1 MDLDVLIRRIPDFPK
16 EGILFKDITPLLAEP
31 EALQV
36 VTNRFVEAFS
46 EHKPTKIIGIE
57 SRGFLFGVPLA
68 MALGVGFV
76 PVRKPGKLPAETITE
91 SYALEYGT
99 DSLEIHK
106 DALVAGDRVV
116 IADDLLATGGTAE
129 AAGKLVKQLDA
140 DLIGFAFLIE
150 LGFLE
155 GRKRLDPHTI
165 HSLLTY

>member
-1 MDLDVLIRRIPDFPK
+1 
-16 EGILFKDITPLLAEP
+16 
-31 EALQV
+31 
-36 VTNRFVEAFS
+36 
-46 EHKPTKIIGIE
+46 
-57 SRGFLFGVPLA
+57 
-68 MALGVGFV
+68 
-76 PVRKPGKLPAETITE
+76 
-91 SYALEYGT
+91 
-99 DSLEIHK
+99 
-106 DALVAGDRVV
+106 VAGDRVV